1 MSKLQAG
8 LGITTITPPMG
19 VEMSGY
25 GYYLNRRCDGVMSD
39 LYSKALVL
47 DDGNTRVAIVAND
60 IIGVDRDI
68 TSRTRA
74 LVEANTGIPPEHLL
88 LSCSHTHSGPATIF
102 LRGCGEVDQPYVEM
116 LIRLMASAVM
126 MANSTLEPVTMRV
139 GSGHLDNLSHN
150 RVVQGGPIDPE
161 VGVISFNREDGRLLA
176 TLTNFSCHSVTL
188 GGGNTKI
195 SPDYCGVTAHIVES
209 IFPGSKMLFLQGS
222 CGDVNPRMRGAPEPA
237 GTLLAGEVLKT
248 LVTSDEVENVTL
260 SAASKLVGLPLVPS
274 DISEVRRT
282 LEVDKAKLERRNTQ
296 GSELVEARFLTDW
309 AESMFARLTDAKG
322 LRLKNLSDEPE
333 TKLNTEIQ
341 VIKLGNIALACNPS
355 ELFTEFALKI
365 KQRAKMKT
373 FNVGYANDFIGYIP
387 DRGDF
392 ERGGY
397 AAARVPLICDNFPFE
412 VDVGDVLVEEMI
424 NLILHKD
431 KA

>member
-1 MSKLQAG
+1 MSKLRAG

-25 GYYLNRRCDGVMSD
+25 GYYLNRRCDGVMAD

-248 LVTSDEVENVTL
+248 IVTSDEVETVTL
-260 SAASKLVGLPLVPS
+260 SAASKLIGLPLVPP

-282 LEVDKAKLERRNTQ
+282 LEVNEAKLESANTQ

-309 AESMFARLTDAKG
+309 AERI
-322 LRLKNLSDEPE
+322 LKKLSDEPE
-333 TKLNTEIQ
+333 MKLNTEIQ

-365 KQRAKMKT
+365 KQRSKMNT
-373 FNVGYANDFIGYIP
+373 FNVGYANDFVGYIP

-397 AAARVPLICDNFPFE
+397 AAARVPLICDNFLFE

-424 NLILHKD
+424 NLI
-431 KA
+431 

>member
-25 GYYLNRRCDGVMSD
+25 GYYLNRRCDGVMAD

-47 DDGNTRVAIVAND
+47 DDGDTRVAIVAND
-60 IIGVDRDI
+60 IIGVDKDI

-74 LVEANTGIPPEHLL
+74 LVEANTGIPPEHVLL
-88 LSCSHTHSGPATIF
+88 ACSHTHSGPATIF
-102 LRGCGEVDQPYVEM
+102 LRGCGEVDRPYVEM

-126 MANSTLEPVTMRV
+126 MANSALEPVTMRV
-139 GSGHLDNLSHN
+139 GSGHLDNMSHN
-150 RVVQGGPIDPE
+150 RVVQGSPIDPE
-161 VGVISFNREDGRLLA
+161 VGVVSFYREDSRLLA
-176 TLTNFSCHSVTL
+176 VLANFSCHSVTL
-188 GGGNTKI
+188 GGGNRKI
-195 SPDYCGVTAHIVES
+195 SPDYCGATANIVES
-209 IFPGSKMLFLQGS
+209 IFPESKMLFLQGS
-222 CGDVNPRMRGAPEPA
+222 CGDVNPRMRGAPEQA

-248 LVTSDEVENVTL
+248 IVTSDEVENVTL
-260 SAASKLVGLPLVPS
+260 SAASKLIGLPLVPP

-282 LEVDKAKLERRNTQ
+282 LEVNKAKLESTDTQ

-322 LRLKNLSDEPE
+322 LRLKKLSGEPE

-365 KQRAKMKT
+365 KQQAKMKT
-373 FNVGYANDFIGYIP
+373 FNIGYANDFVGYIP

-412 VDVGDVLVEEMI
+412 VDVGDVLVEEVI
-424 NLILHKD
+424 NLI
-431 KA
+431 

>member
-8 LGITTITPPMG
+8 LGITTITPPIG

-25 GYYLNRRCDGVMSD
+25 GYYLNRRCDGVMTD

-47 DDGNTRVAIVAND
+47 DDGDTRVAIVAND

-74 LVEANTGIPPEHLL
+74 LVEANTGIPPGNVLL
-88 LSCSHTHSGPATIF
+88 ACSHTHSGPATIF

-116 LIRLMASAVM
+116 LIRLMASAVI
-126 MANSTLEPVTMRV
+126 MANSALEPVTMRV
-139 GSGHLDNLSHN
+139 GSGHLENMSHN
-150 RVVQGGPIDPE
+150 RVVQDGPVDPE
-161 VGVISFNREDGRLLA
+161 VGVVSFYWENGQPFA
-176 TLTNFSCHSVTL
+176 VLTNFSCHAVTL
-188 GGGNTKI
+188 GGGNKKI
-195 SPDYCGVTAHIVES
+195 SPDFCGVTANIIES
-209 IFPGSKMLFLQGS
+209 VFPGAKMLFLQGS
-222 CGDVNPRMRGAPEPA
+222 CGDVNPRMRGGTEPT

-260 SAASKLVGLPLVPS
+260 SAVSKDIGLPLVPP

-282 LEVDKAKLERRNTQ
+282 LEVNKAKLESGNVQ
-296 GSELVEARFLTDW
+296 GGELIEARFLTDW
-309 AESMFARLTDAKG
+309 AESM
-322 LRLKNLSDEPE
+322 LKKLSNEPE
-333 TKLNTEIQ
+333 TKLTTEIQ

-365 KQRAKMKT
+365 KQRSNMKT
-373 FNVGYANDFIGYIP
+373 FNVGYANDFVGYIP

-392 ERGGY
+392 ERKGY
-397 AAARVPLICDNFPFE
+397 AAARVPLICDNFPFA

-424 NLILHKD
+424 SLIQK
-431 KA
+431 

>member
-8 LGITTITPPMG
+8 LGITTITPPME

-25 GYYLNRRCDGVMSD
+25 GYYLNRRCDGVMAD

-47 DDGNTRVAIVAND
+47 DDGDTRVAIVAND
-60 IIGVDRDI
+60 LIGVDRDI
-68 TSRTRA
+68 TSRMRA
-74 LVEANTGIPPEHLL
+74 LVEANTGIPLSNVLL
-88 LSCSHTHSGPATIF
+88 ACSHTHSGPATIF

-126 MANSTLEPVTMRV
+126 MANSALEPVTMRV

-161 VGVISFNREDGRLLA
+161 VGVVSFYRENVSHRSKEAALVA
-176 TLTNFSCHSVTL
+176 VLTNFSCHAVTL
-188 GGGNTKI
+188 GGGNKKI
-195 SPDYCGVTAHIVES
+195 SPDFCGVTANIIES
-209 IFPGSKMLFLQGS
+209 VFLGSKMLFLQGS
-222 CGDVNPRMRGAPEPA
+222 CGDVNPRMRGGTEPT

-260 SAASKLVGLPLVPS
+260 SAASKLIGLPLIPP

-282 LEVDKAKLERRNTQ
+282 LEVNKAKLESGKAQ
-296 GSELVEARFLTDW
+296 GGELIEARFLTDW
-309 AESMFARLTDAKG
+309 AESMLTK
-322 LRLKNLSDEPE
+322 LSDEPE
-333 TKLNTEIQ
+333 TKLTTEIQ
-341 VIKLGNIALACNPS
+341 VIKLGNIVLACNPS

-365 KQRAKMKT
+365 KQQANMKA
-373 FNVGYANDFIGYIP
+373 FNVGYANDFVGYIP

-392 ERGGY
+392 ERKGY
-397 AAARVPLICDNFPFE
+397 AAARVPLICDNFPFA

-424 NLILHKD
+424 SLIQK
-431 KA
+431 